1 MLKGYVIWWLLPKYR
16 GAGTMNQDNEFRKLQ
31 VTGGSTII
39 VSLPKDWVK
48 SNDLKKGDVVSLEEL
63 ASGDLRLSPLQGPAL
78 KQSVT
83 LDCCTF
89 ETGLIDLMIGSYLSG
104 ADVIKVTCAGSISRK
119 TRANVRDFLRDTR
132 GMEIEHDDE
141 KEIRIVSIL
150 NPSELKLQVSINRM
164 YLLIASLVN
173 DAIDVIS
180 GEDLELLSDIEDRE
194 RQIDSRRLL
203 LERQVAASLQM
214 PSVEKKLAVDR
225 FTAMEHANIARVL
238 ERMGD
243 HATRLA
249 MLVRENSKAI
259 KIKDSEMPLSAVPL
273 WAKELKTIVHNMYTK
288 DVSLIHSA
296 KLSLAKLRDEVEA
309 AEGDLWTG
317 RGSAERLISEF
328 RISESV
334 RRLCAYSVNF
344 AEALL
349 NMLMHDK
356 LERV

>member
-1 MLKGYVIWWLLPKYR
+1 MVG
-16 GAGTMNQDNEFRKLQ
+16 QDSEFRKLQ

-39 VSLPKDWVK
+39 VSLPKEWVK

-63 ASGDLRLSPLQGPAL
+63 ASGDLRLSPLQGPAM
-78 KQSVT
+78 KQIVSI
-83 LDCCTF
+83 DCCTY
-89 ETGLIDLMIGSYLSG
+89 ETGLIDLMIGAYLSG
-104 ADVIKVTCAGSISRK
+104 ADVIKVSCEGEISRK

-164 YLLIASLVN
+164 YILISSLVR
-173 DAIDVIS
+173 DALAVIE
-180 GEDLELLSDIEDRE
+180 GEDVDLLSDIVERE
-194 RQIDSRRLL
+194 RQIDARRLL
-203 LERQVAASLQM
+203 LERQVAASLQI
-214 PSVEKKLAVDR
+214 PSVEKRLAVDR

-249 MLVRENSKAI
+249 SLVKEHSTVI
-259 KIKDSEMPLSAVPL
+259 KIGAEEMPLKAISK
-273 WAKELKTIVHNMYTK
+273 WSKELKTIVHNMYTR
-288 DVSLIHSA
+288 DVGLIHSA
-296 KLSLAKLRDEVEA
+296 KLKLAELRDDVES
-309 AEGDLWTG
+309 AESDIWTG
-317 RGSAERLISEF
+317 RGSAERLLCEF

-349 NMLMHDK
+349 NMLMHDR
-356 LERV
+356 LEKFER

>member
-1 MLKGYVIWWLLPKYR
+1 MVG
-16 GAGTMNQDNEFRKLQ
+16 QDNEFRKLQ

-83 LDCCTF
+83 LDCCAY

-104 ADVIKVTCAGSISRK
+104 ADVIKITCGGSISRK

-132 GMEIEHDDE
+132 GMEIEHDDD

-173 DAIDVIS
+173 DALDVIS
-180 GEDLELLSDIEDRE
+180 GEDIELLSDIEDRE
-194 RQIDSRRLL
+194 RQIDARRLL

-249 MLVRENSKAI
+249 MLVRENSASI
-259 KIKDSEMPLSAVPL
+259 KIKSSELPLNAIPL
-273 WAKELKTIVHNMYTK
+273 WAKELKTIVHNMYTR
-288 DVSLIHSA
+288 DVALIHSA

-349 NMLMHDK
+349 NMLMHDR
-356 LERV
+356 LEKV

>member
-1 MLKGYVIWWLLPKYR
+1 MVG
-16 GAGTMNQDNEFRKLQ
+16 QDSEFRKLQ

-48 SNDLKKGDVVSLEEL
+48 SNDLKKGDVVNLEEL

-83 LDCCTF
+83 LDCCTY

-104 ADVIKVTCAGSISRK
+104 ADVIRITCGGSISRK

-173 DAIDVIS
+173 DALDVIS

-194 RQIDSRRLL
+194 RQIDARRLL

-249 MLVRENSKAI
+249 MLVRENSKSI
-259 KIKDSEMPLSAVPL
+259 KINDSEMPLSAVPL
-273 WAKELKTIVHNMYTK
+273 WAKELKTIVHNMYTR
-288 DVSLIHSA
+288 DVALIHSA
-296 KLSLAKLRDEVEA
+296 KLSLARLRDEVEA
-309 AEGDLWTG
+309 AEGELRTG

>member
-1 MLKGYVIWWLLPKYR
+1 MIG
-16 GAGTMNQDNEFRKLQ
+16 QDSEFRKLQ

-39 VSLPKDWVK
+39 VSLPKEWVK

-63 ASGDLRLSPLQGPAL
+63 ASGDLRLSPLQGPAM
-78 KQSVT
+78 KQVVS
-83 LDCCTF
+83 LDCCTY
-89 ETGLIDLMIGSYLSG
+89 ETGLIDLMIGAYLSG
-104 ADVIKVTCAGSISRK
+104 ADVIKVSCDGEISRK

-132 GMEIEHDDE
+132 GMEIEHDDD

-164 YLLIASLVN
+164 YILISSLVG
-173 DAIDVIS
+173 DALAVVE
-180 GEDLELLSDIEDRE
+180 GEDVDLLSDIEDRE
-194 RQIDSRRLL
+194 RQIDARRLL

-214 PSVEKKLAVDR
+214 PSVEKRLAVDR

-249 MLVRENSKAI
+249 SLVREHSTVIKIGADDMPLKAI
-259 KIKDSEMPLSAVPL
+259 PKWS
-273 WAKELKTIVHNMYTK
+273 KELKTIVHNMYTR
-288 DVSLIHSA
+288 DVGLIHSA
-296 KLSLAKLRDEVEA
+296 KLELAKLRDDVES
-309 AEGDLWTG
+309 AESDIWTG
-317 RGSAERLISEF
+317 RGSAERLLCEF

-349 NMLMHDK
+349 NMLMHDR
-356 LERV
+356 LEKFES

>member
-1 MLKGYVIWWLLPKYR
+1 MVKGYVIWMYLGNYR
-16 GAGTMNQDNEFRKLQ
+16 GESVVNQDNEYRKLQ

-63 ASGDLRLSPLQGPAL
+63 ATGDLRLSPLQGPAL
-78 KQSVT
+78 KQSIT

-104 ADVIKVTCAGSISRK
+104 ADIIKVTCDGSISRK

-132 GMEIEHDDE
+132 GMEIEHDEDN
-141 KEIRIVSIL
+141 EIRIVSIL

-173 DAIDVIS
+173 DALDVIS
-180 GEDLELLSDIEDRE
+180 GEDIELLSDIEDRE
-194 RQIDSRRLL
+194 RQIDARRLL

-249 MLVRENSKAI
+249 ILVRENSASI
-259 KIKDSEMPLSAVPL
+259 KIKSSELPLNAIPL
-273 WAKELKTIVHNMYTK
+273 WAKELKTIVHNMYTR
-288 DVSLIHSA
+288 DVTLIHSA
-296 KLSLAKLRDEVEA
+296 KLALAKLRDDVEA

-349 NMLMHDK
+349 NMLMHDR

>member
-1 MLKGYVIWWLLPKYR
+1 MVG
-16 GAGTMNQDNEFRKLQ
+16 QDSEFRKLQ

-48 SNDLKKGDVVSLEEL
+48 SNDLKKGDVVNLEEL

-83 LDCCTF
+83 LDCCTY

-104 ADVIKVTCAGSISRK
+104 ADVIRITCGGSISRK

-132 GMEIEHDDE
+132 GMEIEHDDDN
-141 KEIRIVSIL
+141 EIRIVSIL

-173 DAIDVIS
+173 DALDVIS

-194 RQIDSRRLL
+194 RQIDARRLL

-249 MLVRENSKAI
+249 MLVRENSNSI
-259 KIKDSEMPLSAVPL
+259 KINQSEMPLSAVPL
-273 WAKELKTIVHNMYTK
+273 WAKELKTIVHNMYTR
-288 DVSLIHSA
+288 DVALIHSA
-296 KLSLAKLRDEVEA
+296 KLSLARLRDDVEA
-309 AEGDLWTG
+309 AEGELWTG